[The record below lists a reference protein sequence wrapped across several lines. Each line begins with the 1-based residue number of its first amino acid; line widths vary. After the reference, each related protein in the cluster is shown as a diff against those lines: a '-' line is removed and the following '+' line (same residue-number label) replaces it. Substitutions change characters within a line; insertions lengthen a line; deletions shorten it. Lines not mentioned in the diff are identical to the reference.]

1 LNPVA
6 LLSARRARAGA
17 GLARILLLV
26 ASLPLFAL
34 SVIANNLHGRYDWES
49 GLIVAETR
57 NFADLGIVKLGG
69 IPVQNNPP
77 LTAAPDY
84 YTSWPPLAPIIYSFI
99 ARVAGDGVAILQA
112 STAAVT
118 VLAISLIGITVGQRH
133 GFGPAALL
141 VSGFLTMPWTL
152 RYGLRISMLP
162 FGLCFGAAASVCWIL
177 ALRRQAE
184 NRPTRWIV
192 VAGACLMFL
201 ATLSSWEPVF
211 LLPGFVV
218 AALLTGR
225 LRRMWPVLLAYGAG
239 AFAAIIGV
247 FALYA
252 SQVPDFFA
260 RIAAQVLYR
269 MGLSA
274 RGLRDEAFFDVH
286 NLPLHETTPGL
297 YTLIRMVVRFATNT
311 ANFGA
316 CGLVA
321 LPFALIIVWAA
332 RKTRRCEEWCHLV
345 IPFTAAWLCWT
356 VVFSQQAMVHEFE
369 VAYGAVA
376 AACAIG
382 AVAAFLR
389 DRLAGIAEF
398 DARWVAGVFA
408 ILFLLAAIPV
418 SADFVYQSRV
428 MPESAELRLGRVI
441 VGSTEPNGIVLTSS
455 QSGVPMYSA
464 RRHLIRGVAEESL
477 VLDHI
482 EAFESLCRECF
493 VYLAL
498 LPEETARFPI
508 LLRGRPPQTVRE
520 GWEIYLLARPGDR
533 LVAWRSTP

>member
-1 LNPVA
+1 VA
-6 LLSARRARAGA
+6 PLSARRARSGA
-17 GLARILLLV
+17 GLAPVLLLV
-26 ASLPLFAL
+26 AALPLFAL
-34 SVIANNLHGRYDWES
+34 SVIADNLHGRYDWES

-84 YTSWPPLAPIIYSFI
+84 YTSWPPLAPIIYSLI
-99 ARVAGDGVAILQA
+99 VRVAGDGVAILQA

-133 GFGPAALL
+133 GFGPAAAV

-162 FGLCFGAAASVCWIL
+162 FGLCFGAAASTCWIL
-177 ALRRQAE
+177 ALRRYAE
-184 NRPTRWIV
+184 NRPTQWIV

-211 LLPGFVV
+211 LLPGFFL

-225 LRRMWPVLLAYGAG
+225 LLRMWPTLLVYGAG
-239 AFAAIIGV
+239 VFAAIIGV
-247 FALYA
+247 FSLYA

-260 RIAAQVLYR
+260 RISAQVLYR

-286 NLPLHETTPGL
+286 NLPLHESTPGL
-297 YTLIRMVVRFATNT
+297 YTLIRMVVKFATNT
-311 ANFGA
+311 GNFGA

-321 LPFALIIVWAA
+321 LPFALIILCAA
-332 RKTRRCEEWCHLV
+332 RKTRQYEEWCHLV

-382 AVAAFLR
+382 AVATFLR
-389 DRLAGIAEF
+389 DRLAGAAAFE
-398 DARWVAGVFA
+398 ARCVAGVFA
-408 ILFLLAAIPV
+408 ILLLLGAIPV
-418 SADFVYQSRV
+418 SADVVYQSRV
-428 MPESAELRLGRVI
+428 TPDWADARLGRVI
-441 VGSTEPNGIVLTSS
+441 AGSTEPNAIVLTSS
-455 QSGVPMYSA
+455 QSGVPMYFA

-498 LPEETARFPI
+498 LPGENARFPI

-520 GWEIYLLARPGDR
+520 GWEIYLLARPGNR
-533 LVAWRSTP
+533 LAAWRSTP